1 MNKRRFSITSTIS
14 MLALIALPAVTTA
27 LPAFAQGSLS
37 IGLQD
42 DPDTLDPATNWSFV
56 GRHVLQQLCD
66 KVVDIDTEG
75 KIIPMLAE
83 SWEWNAEST
92 QLTLKIRKD
101 AIFHDGTPV
110 NAEAI
115 KYNLNRALTMEGSRR
130 KSEISAIEKTEAVDE
145 FTLRIDLKTPSVPL
159 LAALSDRAGMIISPK
174 AGAFSSTY
182 VAAMLLL
189 YMPEV
194 GGGLIHPEH

>member
-1 MNKRRFSITSTIS
+1 MNRLRFPIASTIS
-14 MLALIALPAVTTA
+14 MLALIALPAVTA

-115 KYNLNRALTMEGSRR
+115 KYNLDRALTMEGSRR
-130 KSEISAIEKTEAVDE
+130 KSEISAIEKAEVVDE
-145 FTLRIDLKTPSVPL
+145 FTLRIDLRTRRCRCWPRFQTAP
-159 LAALSDRAGMIISPK
+159 A
-174 AGAFSSTY
+174 
-182 VAAMLLL
+182 
-189 YMPEV
+189 
-194 GGGLIHPEH
+194 